1 MRRRPL
7 AAGFKSDTE
16 GAVSIIMAGSLMT
29 LLTAAAFAV
38 DVGSIFLQSRKL
50 QGIADLAAI
59 SAARD
64 LDHATA
70 AAQAT
75 ATANG
80 WSVPL
85 QVNVALG
92 TYNPDPAVTVAA
104 RFQPGGVKPN
114 AAKVVVKG
122 QADLFFGQMIL
133 GKPSITISR
142 RATAARADMASFSI
156 GTGLLGLDGG
166 IANQLLSQ
174 LTGSTVSLSVMD
186 YNALASAK
194 IDLFKYAEA
203 LRVSADLK
211 GVSYNKVLDSEI
223 STGKALTVLADLL
236 QNDGAVA
243 AAVSARK
250 LSVAAGNSKAIKP
263 SKLLDLGPYESQD
276 HVAGATSTKVQ
287 VAAGDFANALLLL
300 ADEGRQVKLDLGASV
315 PGILDTDIWLAVG
328 ERPNNSPWLTVDRDG
343 EVIVRTAQTRL
354 YIKAKALSALGLLG
368 IQPITLPVFV
378 EAASGEAKL
387 SAMECPETLSAQAAT
402 LSVRPSVGRVSIGD
416 INTALL
422 NNFKTNLTVAPAP
435 ILDVLGVVKVTGLAD
450 VHIGGLTWKT
460 VRFTRAD
467 IQAATMKTV
476 ATDDIAQA
484 TVSSLLGSLDLD
496 VHVLGLGLGLGGIA
510 SALTGTLTTLAAPLD
525 TVLNSL
531 TKLLGVQ
538 VGKADVRMNGLR
550 CRDAALV
557 A

>member
-1 MRRRPL
+1 M
-7 AAGFKSDTE
+7 
-16 GAVSIIMAGSLMT
+16 IMAGSLMT
-29 LLTAAAFAV
+29 LVAAAAFAV

-50 QGIADLAAI
+50 QGIADLAAM

-64 LDHATA
+64 IDHATA

-92 TYNPDPAVTVAA
+92 TYNPDPALTVAA

-114 AAKVVVKG
+114 AAKVVVQG
-122 QADLFFGQMIL
+122 EADLFFGQMIL
-133 GKPSITISR
+133 GKPSVTISR

-203 LRVSADLK
+203 LRVSSDLK
-211 GVSYNKVLDSEI
+211 GVSYDKVLDNEI
-223 STGKALTVLADLL
+223 STGQALTVLADLL
-236 QNDGAVA
+236 QSDGAVA

-250 LSVAAGNSKAIKP
+250 LSVAAGNSKEITP
-263 SKLLDLGPYESQD
+263 SKLLDLGPYMSQD

-300 ADEGRQVKLDLGASV
+300 ADEGRQVQLDLGASV
-315 PGILDTDIWLAVG
+315 PGILDTDVWLAVG

-368 IQPITLPVFV
+368 IQPITLPVYV

-422 NNFKTNLTVAPAP
+422 NNFKTNLTVTPAP

-510 SALTGTLTTLAAPLD
+510 SALTSTLTTLAAPLD

>member
-7 AAGFKSDTE
+7 AAGFRSDTE

-29 LLTAAAFAV
+29 LVAAAAFAV

-50 QGIADLAAI
+50 QGIADLAAM

-64 LDHATA
+64 IDHATA

-92 TYNPDPAVTVAA
+92 TYNPDPALTVAA

-114 AAKVVVKG
+114 AAKVVVQG
-122 QADLFFGQMIL
+122 EADLFFGQMIL
-133 GKPSITISR
+133 GKPSVTISR

-203 LRVSADLK
+203 LRVSSDLK
-211 GVSYNKVLDSEI
+211 GVSYDKVLDNEI
-223 STGKALTVLADLL
+223 STGQALTVLADLL
-236 QNDGAVA
+236 QSDGAVA

-250 LSVAAGNSKAIKP
+250 LSVAAGNSKEITP
-263 SKLLDLGPYESQD
+263 SKLLDLGPYMSQD

-300 ADEGRQVKLDLGASV
+300 ADEGRQVQLDLGASV
-315 PGILDTDIWLAVG
+315 PGILDTDVWLAVG

-368 IQPITLPVFV
+368 IQPITLPVYV

-422 NNFKTNLTVAPAP
+422 NNFKTNLTVTPAP

-510 SALTGTLTTLAAPLD
+510 SALTSTLTTLAAPLD

>member
-7 AAGFKSDTE
+7 AAGFRSDTE

-29 LLTAAAFAV
+29 LVAAAAFAV

-50 QGIADLAAI
+50 QGIADLAAM

-64 LDHATA
+64 IDHATA

-92 TYNPDPAVTVAA
+92 TYNPDPALTVAA

-114 AAKVVVKG
+114 AAKVVVQG
-122 QADLFFGQMIL
+122 EADLFFGQMIL
-133 GKPSITISR
+133 GKPSVTISR

-203 LRVSADLK
+203 LRVSSDLK
-211 GVSYNKVLDSEI
+211 GVSYDKVLDNEI
-223 STGKALTVLADLL
+223 STGQALTALADLL
-236 QNDGAVA
+236 QSDGAVA

-250 LSVAAGNSKAIKP
+250 LSVAAGNSKEITP
-263 SKLLDLGPYESQD
+263 SKLLDLGPYMSQD

-300 ADEGRQVKLDLGASV
+300 ADEGRQVQLDLGASV
-315 PGILDTDIWLAVG
+315 PGILDTDVWLAVG

-368 IQPITLPVFV
+368 IQPITLPVYV

-422 NNFKTNLTVAPAP
+422 NNFKTNLTVTPAP

-476 ATDDIAQA
+476 ATDDIAPA

-510 SALTGTLTTLAAPLD
+510 SALTSTLTTLAAPLD

>member
-7 AAGFKSDTE
+7 AARFGSDTE

-29 LLTAAAFAV
+29 LLTASALAV

-50 QGIADLAAI
+50 QGIADLAAM

-133 GKPSITISR
+133 GKRSITISR

-186 YNALASAK
+186 YNALANAK

-203 LRVSADLK
+203 LRVTSDLN
-211 GVSYNKVLDSEI
+211 GVSYDKVLDSEI
-223 STGKALTVLADLL
+223 STGKALTILADLL

-250 LSVAAGNSKAIKP
+250 LSVAAGNSKEITP
-263 SKLLDLGPYESQD
+263 SKLLDLGPYQSQD
-276 HVAGATSTKVQ
+276 HVAGASSTKVQ

-315 PGILDTDIWLAVG
+315 PGVLDTDVWLAVG

-402 LSVRPSVGRVSIGD
+402 LSVRPSVGRVSIGE

-476 ATDDIAQA
+476 VTDDIAQA

>member
-7 AAGFKSDTE
+7 AAGFRSDTE

-29 LLTAAAFAV
+29 LVAAAAFAV

-50 QGIADLAAI
+50 QGIADLAAM

-64 LDHATA
+64 IDHATA

-92 TYNPDPAVTVAA
+92 TYNPDPALTVAA

-114 AAKVVVKG
+114 AAKVVVQG
-122 QADLFFGQMIL
+122 EADLFFGQMIL
-133 GKPSITISR
+133 GKPSVTISR

-203 LRVSADLK
+203 LRVSSDLK
-211 GVSYNKVLDSEI
+211 GVSYDKVLDNEI
-223 STGKALTVLADLL
+223 STGQALTALADLL
-236 QNDGAVA
+236 QSDGAVA

-250 LSVAAGNSKAIKP
+250 LSVAAGNSKEITP
-263 SKLLDLGPYESQD
+263 SKLLDLGPYMSQD

-300 ADEGRQVKLDLGASV
+300 ADEGRQVQLDLGASV
-315 PGILDTDIWLAVG
+315 PGILDTDVWLAVG

-368 IQPITLPVFV
+368 IQPITLPVYV

-422 NNFKTNLTVAPAP
+422 NNFKTNLTVTPAP

-510 SALTGTLTTLAAPLD
+510 SALTSTLTTLAAPLD

>member
-1 MRRRPL
+1 M
-7 AAGFKSDTE
+7 
-16 GAVSIIMAGSLMT
+16 
-29 LLTAAAFAV
+29 
-38 DVGSIFLQSRKL
+38 
-50 QGIADLAAI
+50 
-59 SAARD
+59 
-64 LDHATA
+64 
-70 AAQAT
+70 
-75 ATANG
+75 
-80 WSVPL
+80 
-85 QVNVALG
+85 
-92 TYNPDPAVTVAA
+92 
-104 RFQPGGVKPN
+104 
-114 AAKVVVKG
+114 
-122 QADLFFGQMIL
+122 
-133 GKPSITISR
+133 
-142 RATAARADMASFSI
+142 
-156 GTGLLGLDGG
+156 
-166 IANQLLSQ
+166 
-174 LTGSTVSLSVMD
+174 
-186 YNALASAK
+186 
-194 IDLFKYAEA
+194 
-203 LRVSADLK
+203 
-211 GVSYNKVLDSEI
+211 
-223 STGKALTVLADLL
+223 
-236 QNDGAVA
+236 
-243 AAVSARK
+243 
-250 LSVAAGNSKAIKP
+250 
-263 SKLLDLGPYESQD
+263 
-276 HVAGATSTKVQ
+276 
-287 VAAGDFANALLLL
+287 
-300 ADEGRQVKLDLGASV
+300 
-315 PGILDTDIWLAVG
+315 
-328 ERPNNSPWLTVDRDG
+328 
-343 EVIVRTAQTRL
+343 RTAQTRL

-368 IQPITLPVFV
+368 IQPITLPVYV

-422 NNFKTNLTVAPAP
+422 NNFKTNLTVTPAP

-510 SALTGTLTTLAAPLD
+510 SVLTSTLTTLAAPLD

>member
-85 QVNVALG
+85 QVDVALG
-92 TYNPDPAVTVAA
+92 TYNPNPAVTVAA

>member
-1 MRRRPL
+1 MRGRPL
-7 AAGFKSDTE
+7 AARFGSDTE

-29 LLTAAAFAV
+29 LLTASALAV

-142 RATAARADMASFSI
+142 RAIAARADMASFSI

-186 YNALASAK
+186 YNALANAK

-203 LRVSADLK
+203 LRVTSDLK
-211 GVSYNKVLDSEI
+211 GVSYDKVLDSEI

-250 LSVAAGNSKAIKP
+250 LSVAAGNSKEITP
-263 SKLLDLGPYESQD
+263 SKLLDLGPYKSQD

-315 PGILDTDIWLAVG
+315 PGVLDTDVWLAVG

-402 LSVRPSVGRVSIGD
+402 LSVRPSVGRVSIGE

-422 NNFKTNLTVAPAP
+422 NDFKTNLTVAPAP

-476 ATDDIAQA
+476 VTDDVAQA